1 MAELGFASKEQVR
14 AAPYTIID
22 TYGRRA
28 AAQNM
33 AVSCNHLCANPWL
46 ALPAA
51 WYFCVSQTPHVLLRT
66 LRSRVCG
73 VRHDSC
79 VQLAGWK
86 VTIVGPRMGKQLTGV
101 RVLGSAPAPCCSNVL
116 QHVLGSRLPAHFS
129 IRRFIIDDMETSI
142 GRVGAIQS
150 GSWAMAVSIASSRCD
165 SEATPP
171 CPPRS
176 RLSSPNR
183 RLPCRP
189 CRNDTQIE
197 LAYTDAKQIGAKC
210 SCLSRDVAAC
220 ARLLRR
226 SDSVGPANSLTL
238 VPRPAC
244 PHARQLPPVSCAQVS
259 ILHPANAHAC
269 LCMHETKALMRL
281 FASAETRLGARH
293 AF

>member
-129 IRRFIIDDMETSI
+129 IRRFIIDDARGFSFLICGSI
-142 GRVGAIQS
+142 FLMAHISIFLGSRFPKVG
-150 GSWAMAVSIASSRCD
+150 SRF
-165 SEATPP
+165 
-171 CPPRS
+171 
-176 RLSSPNR
+176 
-183 RLPCRP
+183 
-189 CRNDTQIE
+189 
-197 LAYTDAKQIGAKC
+197 
-210 SCLSRDVAAC
+210 
-220 ARLLRR
+220 LR
-226 SDSVGPANSLTL
+226 
-238 VPRPAC
+238 
-244 PHARQLPPVSCAQVS
+244 
-259 ILHPANAHAC
+259 
-269 LCMHETKALMRL
+269 K
-281 FASAETRLGARH
+281 RH
-293 AF
+293 